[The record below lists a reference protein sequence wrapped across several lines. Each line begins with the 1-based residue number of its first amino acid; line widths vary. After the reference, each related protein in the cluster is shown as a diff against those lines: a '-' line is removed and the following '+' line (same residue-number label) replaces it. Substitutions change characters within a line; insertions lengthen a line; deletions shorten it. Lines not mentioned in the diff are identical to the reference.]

1 MPSGGASV
9 PEQQEMDAAGAA
21 EAVELVAALA
31 AGDDAAFAKAVEAHY
46 TLVYRIAWRML
57 GGPGEAEDV
66 AQETFLRLW
75 RSAGDLREARSL
87 RPWLAR
93 VASNLAI
100 DRMRRRRPDMSSELP
115 DLADPADG
123 PERHAE
129 RQAASRIVDA
139 AIASLPERQRT
150 AIVLTY
156 YEELPNADVAEA
168 LGVSIEA
175 VESLLARA
183 RRKLKECLE
192 PSRQEILAGME

>member
-1 MPSGGASV
+1 MPPGGASV
-9 PEQQEMDAAGAA
+9 PEQQEMDAAGTA
-21 EAVELVAALA
+21 EAAELVAGLA
-31 AGDDAAFAKAVEAHY
+31 AGNEAAFAKAVEAHY
-46 TLVYRIAWRML
+46 ALVYRIAWRML

-66 AQETFLRLW
+66 AQEAFLRLW
-75 RSAGDLREARSL
+75 RNAGNLRAARSL

-100 DRMRRRRPDMSSELP
+100 DRLRRRRPDTTAELP
-115 DLADPADG
+115 DVADPSDG
-123 PERHAE
+123 PERQVE

-192 PSRQEILAGME
+192 PSRREILADIE

>member
-1 MPSGGASV
+1 MPPGGASV
-9 PEQQEMDAAGAA
+9 PEQQETDAAGAA
-21 EAVELVAALA
+21 EAVDLVAALA
-31 AGDDAAFAKAVEAHY
+31 AGDEAAFARAVEAHY

-57 GGPGEAEDV
+57 GGPVEAEDV
-66 AQETFLRLW
+66 AQETFMRLW
-75 RSAGDLREARSL
+75 RGAGDLREVRSL
-87 RPWLAR
+87 RSWLAR

-115 DLADPADG
+115 DVADTADG

-129 RQAASRIVDA
+129 RQSASRIVDA

-156 YEELPNADVAEA
+156 YEGLPNADVAEA

-192 PSRQEILAGME
+192 PSRQEILADME